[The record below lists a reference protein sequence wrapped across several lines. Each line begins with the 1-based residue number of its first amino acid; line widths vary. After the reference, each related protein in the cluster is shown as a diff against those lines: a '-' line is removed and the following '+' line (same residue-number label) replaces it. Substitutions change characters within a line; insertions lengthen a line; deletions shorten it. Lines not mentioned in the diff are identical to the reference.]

1 VPFVSIILTCHNDAH
16 QIAPCLQNCWAQ
28 TDVQV
33 EIIVVDRGSTDATVA
48 TLQQCVANSPF
59 PLRLFQLPQA
69 SLNAARNA
77 GFEQAKGD
85 YIQWFDVSDRW
96 PSDKLARQVAALEAQ
111 PSAAIAYSGWEWCG
125 VKQQQIVVQFAFP
138 APTPE
143 EMLLH
148 LLLDSGRPAGA
159 YLLRRAAATQLHQL
173 QAWHPLAHIDTERE
187 YFTLAALLGLRF
199 CSVASTSV
207 QQVCPIETLPA
218 RLPSDL
224 ERTLNRQR
232 MFGRFQDV
240 AAVQSTTALHRLH
253 WTLLRQNWGMW
264 LPAFAIAP
272 LDAQAVELRHTQQQT
287 VMVIEGATLTI
298 ARALLPSPEARPL
311 EDHARVV
318 VQQVWRDLLLEVS
331 QSPHPQRLADFAY
344 LSAALAQ
351 RVGLNQE
358 STIAWSECEDL
369 GSDRPAAESA
379 AAPQLS
385 QWLLDVPLFAPLFAE
400 HRLQVY
406 LVLDR
411 LRQQGWLVN
420 SPQPP
425 TRDRKRQQQPEGD
438 RPAALLLG

>member
-1 VPFVSIILTCHNDAH
+1 
-16 QIAPCLQNCWAQ
+16 
-28 TDVQV
+28 
-33 EIIVVDRGSTDATVA
+33 
-48 TLQQCVANSPF
+48 
-59 PLRLFQLPQA
+59 
-69 SLNAARNA
+69 
-77 GFEQAKGD
+77 
-85 YIQWFDVSDRW
+85 
-96 PSDKLARQVAALEAQ
+96 
-111 PSAAIAYSGWEWCG
+111 
-125 VKQQQIVVQFAFP
+125 
-138 APTPE
+138 
-143 EMLLH
+143 
-148 LLLDSGRPAGA
+148 
-159 YLLRRAAATQLHQL
+159 
-173 QAWHPLAHIDTERE
+173 
-187 YFTLAALLGLRF
+187 
-199 CSVASTSV
+199 
-207 QQVCPIETLPA
+207 
-218 RLPSDL
+218 
-224 ERTLNRQR
+224 
-232 MFGRFQDV
+232 
-240 AAVQSTTALHRLH
+240 
-253 WTLLRQNWGMW
+253 MW

-287 VMVIEGATLTI
+287 VMAIEGATLTI

-369 GSDRPAAESA
+369 GSDRPAAVSA

-420 SPQPP
+420 SLQPP
-425 TRDRKRQQQPEGD
+425 TSDRERQQQPEGD